1 MKRNK
6 DLLYKHLQIFTL
18 YLLSKSNLDVVIG
31 EHEEATKKISLAS
44 LLILN
49 YVPHSSTLYENIL
62 TYLRTIFQMVSSH
75 LGASQKGYR
84 RLIEGIE
91 KKTVTKN
98 HTIKPKISKEVK
110 KKIEEFKSL
119 DILKWHDEDDESSLY
134 FLLAK
139 TANTFKMLYQ
149 PWRESWAIF
158 IKQWDKPYS
167 RVFEIEADALKIDI
181 RTLAS

>member
-119 DILKWHDEDDESSLY
+119 DILK
-134 FLLAK
+134 
-139 TANTFKMLYQ
+139 
-149 PWRESWAIF
+149 
-158 IKQWDKPYS
+158 
-167 RVFEIEADALKIDI
+167 
-181 RTLAS
+181 